1 MKFYETTLKETS
13 IYNGNYLNLI
23 NVEVELPNGNLSNRD
38 IIKHPGACAIIPFI
52 SENEVILVEQFRKPL
67 ERTLL
72 EIPAGKLNKNEPP
85 ITCAHRELEEETGY
99 KAKNMIYLGK
109 IATAPG
115 FCDEIIHLYLATGIY
130 EGVKGGDEDEFT
142 EIIKVSIEE
151 MKEMVKKG
159 EIIDTKSINCLCQ
172 YMLQC
177 E

>member
-23 NVEVELPNGNLSNRD
+23 NIEVELPNGNLSNRD

-52 SENEVILVEQFRKPL
+52 NENEVILVEQFRKPL

-115 FCDEIIHLYLATGIY
+115 FCDEIIHLFKAINLYNGT
-130 EGVKGGDEDEFT
+130 KSCDEDEFT
-142 EIIKVSIEE
+142 DIKKFTLDE
-151 MKEMVKKG
+151 MKLLIKKG
-159 EIIDTKSINCLCQ
+159 EIIDTKTISILS
-172 YMLQC
+172 YL
-177 E
+177 

>member
-23 NVEVELPNGNLSNRD
+23 NIEVELPNGNLSNRD

-52 SENEVILVEQFRKPL
+52 NENEVILVEQFRKPL

-115 FCDEIIHLYLATGIY
+115 FCDEIIHLFKATNLYNGT
-130 EGVKGGDEDEFT
+130 KSCDEDEFT
-142 EIIKVSIEE
+142 NVKFFTLDEVKHMIKQ
-151 MKEMVKKG
+151 G
-159 EIIDTKSINCLCQ
+159 EIIDTKTISILA
-172 YMLQC
+172 YL
-177 E
+177 